1 MIKKAVA
8 FLQGIKTQQKFFDV
22 VKNQQQRV

>member
-8 FLQGIKTQQKFFDV
+8 FLQGIKTQQKLFDA
-22 VKNQQQRV
+22 VKNQQQRI